1 MRSSAPTRFEA
12 RSAEKRL
19 FHPCFCADAGP
30 EVPQVVRAGA
40 TRPRAESGAPQA
52 HPSGKRWAGFRDNAT
67 ATITPLSRLESLTLP
82 ALDDVRD
89 GLADYREAV
98 AEAEALDE
106 KIERTDD
113 LIDEIVYD
121 LYGLTEEEIKIVEEA
136 VGG

>member
-19 FHPCFCADAGP
+19 FHPCFCA
-30 EVPQVVRAGA
+30 
-40 TRPRAESGAPQA
+40 SGAPQA

-98 AEAEALDE
+98 AEAEELDE

-121 LYGLTEEEIKIVEEA
+121 LYGLTDEEIEIVEEA
-136 VGG
+136 VGD

>member
-1 MRSSAPTRFEA
+1 
-12 RSAEKRL
+12 
-19 FHPCFCADAGP
+19 
-30 EVPQVVRAGA
+30 
-40 TRPRAESGAPQA
+40 
-52 HPSGKRWAGFRDNAT
+52 
-67 ATITPLSRLESLTLP
+67 LTLP